1 MLVEINFSNI
11 VPNLKI
17 AFPIALNLVS
27 KFASCHLAA
36 IDITGT
42 GFVLI
47 IPYAEETAVVVIV
60 QLEVRATRALL

>member
-1 MLVEINFSNI
+1 M
-11 VPNLKI
+11 KT

-27 KFASCHLAA
+27 KFASCHLAT

-42 GFVLI
+42 GFVLV

-60 QLEVRATRALL
+60 ELEVTVPRALL

>member
-1 MLVEINFSNI
+1 M
-11 VPNLKI
+11 KI

-27 KFASCHLAA
+27 KFASCHLAT

-42 GFVLI
+42 GFVLV

-60 QLEVRATRALL
+60 ELEVTVPRALL